1 MNTDSIIVRC
11 PNCGTLNRISTA
23 KVKNGYVPRCGKCKT
38 PLSIGGGKPVIVTDT
53 TFQQEVVQSS
63 LPVLID
69 CWAAWCAPCRMLAPI
84 VEQLA
89 SELAGRLKV
98 AKLDVDANPQTAVKF
113 GIRSIPTM
121 LIFKNGQL
129 ADRLVGVQPKQ
140 VIMAR
145 INRYI

>member
-11 PNCGTLNRISTA
+11 PNCGTLNRINTT

-38 PLSIGGGKPVIVTDT
+38 PLSIGDGKPVIVTDT

-129 ADRLVGVQPKQ
+129 VDRLVGVQPKQ
-140 VIMAR
+140 VIMTR